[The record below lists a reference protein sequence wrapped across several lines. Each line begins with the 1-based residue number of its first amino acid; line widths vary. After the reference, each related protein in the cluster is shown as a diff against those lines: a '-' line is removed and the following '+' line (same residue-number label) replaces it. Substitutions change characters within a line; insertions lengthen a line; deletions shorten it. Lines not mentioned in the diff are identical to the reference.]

1 MHIVH
6 WLYGAH
12 GSDLMPTIMGWK
24 VGGEVKQFLLV
35 ALYMYVCFIALLLYS
50 ASIAGAHVGFAHAGA
65 ALLKAMLLAKFV
77 LLSHWLH
84 LGERSR
90 GWRGIYSVLYQALA
104 MWAFMVLLTVIERVI
119 ETLVHG
125 ESIAAALT
133 ALHGQALVAALA
145 HGLVLFLVLL
155 PYVAFRQVGA
165 VLGPGELNR
174 IFFKPRT

>member
-1 MHIVH
+1 
-6 WLYGAH
+6 
-12 GSDLMPTIMGWK
+12 MGWK

-35 ALYMYVCFIALLLYS
+35 ALYMYVCFIVLLLYS
-50 ASIAGAHVGFAHAGA
+50 ASISGVPVGLAHVGT
-65 ALLKAMLLAKFV
+65 ALLKALLLAKFI

-84 LGERSR
+84 LGDRSR

-104 MWAFMVLLTVIERVI
+104 MWLFMLLLTVIERVI

-125 ESIAAALT
+125 ESIASGLAAH
-133 ALHGQALVAALA
+133 HGQALVAALA
-145 HGLVLFLVLL
+145 HSLILFLVLL

>member
-1 MHIVH
+1 
-6 WLYGAH
+6 
-12 GSDLMPTIMGWK
+12 MPNIMGWK
-24 VGGEVKQFLLV
+24 VGAELKQFLLV

-50 ASIAGAHVGFAHAGA
+50 ASITDAHVGITRAGT
-65 ALLKAMLLAKFV
+65 ALVKSLLLAKFV

-104 MWAFMVLLTVIERVI
+104 MWAFMVLLAVIERVI

-125 ESIAAALT
+125 ESIASVLAAF
-133 ALHGQALVAALA
+133 HGQVLVAALA
-145 HGLVLFLVLL
+145 HGLILFLVLL

-165 VLGPGELNR
+165 DAVLAGRRLNR